1 MATTTSNFPT
11 DIDTFA
17 PITAGPSG
25 TRMNDATEP
34 ASAIITHIQAA
45 LTAIQNVLGTDDGE
59 VADSVL
65 RRLLLLSDADVP
77 ASVDTITDTTKTLAL
92 TDRGVWQDWTA
103 TGAKTLTVDT
113 TAGAATGE
121 YHMFNAAASG
131 DLTITA
137 SGVTIT
143 PPKGGALVLEPGDYA
158 TLKRVGT
165 NLFRLV
171 GSTKAA

>member
-1 MATTTSNFPT
+1 MADSKISDLAAASALDGTEPFPVVQ
-11 DIDTFA
+11 
-17 PITAGPSG
+17 SG
-25 TRMNDATEP
+25 TKKATG
-34 ASAIITHIQAA
+34 AQLLAYIRA
-45 LTAIQNVLGTDDGE
+45 LLT
-59 VADSVL
+59 
-65 RRLLLLSDADVP
+65 DADVP
-77 ASVDTITDTTKTLAL
+77 ASVDTITGTTKTLAL

-113 TAGAATGE
+113 AAGAATGE

-143 PPKGGALVLEPGDYA
+143 APKGGSLVLEPGDYA
-158 TLKRVGT
+158 TLKRVGV